1 MCRKPT
7 HYRLV
12 SSRLCYRIRIARVLS
27 FLAKPQAALA
37 LILGL
42 ALLVGASPLR
52 AANDI
57 QLPVLGDTSSGVI
70 SQQQE
75 YELGRAWLQ
84 LFRSRVP
91 TYRDP
96 QLQDYLEQLL
106 FKLSTHSELSDH
118 RLDLII
124 VNNPTMNAFAVPG
137 GVVGVHTGLFRYAR
151 NEHQLASVITH
162 ELAHLS
168 QRHFARRVA
177 QQRANT
183 MPMLAGMLTGL
194 ILAATVG
201 GDAGMAVLATTQA
214 AAIESSL
221 RYSRQNEQEADRLG
235 LETLVGAGMDPTA
248 VAAMF
253 ERMMIATRYTG
264 QRPPEFLLSHP
275 LTEQRVA
282 DARNRINKYP
292 KRQFEDNLEYQLMRA
307 RALIGVDQ
315 NAQKSANRFN
325 SELEGHSYSLPAA
338 RYGLALSLS
347 ALGKHQEARDA
358 LRPLLD
364 NDPERLTYQLA
375 AIEIER
381 NAGANSAALALIKSL
396 IKSHPNN
403 YPLQMELAET
413 LLKDN
418 QYSASEKVLA
428 DLTRIRPADPDIWF
442 DLAETSGL
450 AGDII
455 QVHKARAEYYLL
467 VGVFDKAR
475 DQLTYAQKLAE
486 YDFKESAIIAQ
497 RLRDLAAMEEK
508 TKKL

>member
-1 MCRKPT
+1 MCRKAT
-7 HYRLV
+7 SYRLV
-12 SSRLCYRIRIARVLS
+12 FNRTCYRIKITRVLS
-27 FLAKPQAALA
+27 YLAKPIAVLIVILA
-37 LILGL
+37 VVAG
-42 ALLVGASPLR
+42 PLY
-52 AANDI
+52 AANEI
-57 QLPVLGDTSSGVI
+57 QLPVLGDTASGVI

-84 LFRSRVP
+84 IFRSRVP

-106 FKLSTHSELSDH
+106 FKLSTHSELTDH

-124 VNNPTMNAFAVPG
+124 INNPTMNAFAVPG
-137 GVVGVHTGLFRYAR
+137 GVVGVHTGLFRYAQ
-151 NEHQLASVITH
+151 NESQLASVISH

-168 QRHFARRVA
+168 QRHFARRVE

-183 MPMLAGMLTGL
+183 MPMLAGMLAGL
-194 ILAATVG
+194 VLAATVG

-214 AAIESSL
+214 AAMENSL

-235 LETLVGAGMDPTA
+235 LETMARSDMDPNA
-248 VAAMF
+248 VAEMF
-253 ERMMIATRYTG
+253 ERMLIATRYTG

-282 DARNRINKYP
+282 DARNRIGKYP
-292 KRQFEDNLEYQLMRA
+292 RRQYQDNIEYQLMRA

-315 NAQKSANRFN
+315 NARKSANRFT
-325 SELEGHSYSLPAA
+325 SELEGHTNSRPAA
-338 RYGLALSLS
+338 SYGLALSLS
-347 ALGKHQEARDA
+347 ALGKHEKARGA
-358 LRPLLD
+358 LRSLLD
-364 NDPERLTYQLA
+364 SEPDRLTYQLA
-375 AIEIER
+375 AVEIER
-381 NAGANSAALALIKSL
+381 NAGKNAAALALIENLAK
-396 IKSHPNN
+396 KHPSS

-418 QYSASEKVLA
+418 QYSASEKVLSNLA
-428 DLTRIRPADPDIWF
+428 KQRSADPDVWF
-442 DLAETSGL
+442 ELAETSGL

-467 VGVFDKAR
+467 IGVFDKAR

-497 RLRDLAAMEEK
+497 RLRDLTAMEDR